1 MSERWPDI
9 NPTRLVIV
17 EHYDDRQTIE
27 HLAARYGRYHAE
39 RALLGRKNG
48 ECFDLVTFGAGL
60 EAVRQR
66 ARSIIPTAVE
76 PQWKHVTKAEVKQLI
91 GGELP

>member
-1 MSERWPDI
+1 VSERWPDI